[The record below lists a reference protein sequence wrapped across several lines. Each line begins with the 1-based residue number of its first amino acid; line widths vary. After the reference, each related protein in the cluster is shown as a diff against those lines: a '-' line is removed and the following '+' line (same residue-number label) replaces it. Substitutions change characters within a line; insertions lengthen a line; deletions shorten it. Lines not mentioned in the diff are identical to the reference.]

1 MSGRVD
7 SQGQNGAPTWNEDDK
22 QRATKRWLWILIAG
36 VTLFWLILL
45 GYVFVL
51 APIVKAQVKELAVGA
66 SLAVVLAPVLAAAAG
81 VERMLETIFNI
92 VENTWKTLV
101 ALLGR
106 GLSWLKSAETELA
119 ESRQWLADVS
129 ALYASRMEML
139 KQELNIDAKVSLD
152 TLTGDL
158 RDKMLAASNL
168 MKMAEERL
176 AAAEKNLAGAAAS
189 ERYCS
194 AKTAA
199 AIVLGLMLGVI
210 VAAVGQLQMFA
221 MLGIGAVP
229 ERIDVL
235 ITGLIIG
242 SGAYPVHSLVG
253 ILQQTKNTLDSARGA
268 LSRVGLARQ
277 PASTENPS

>member
-1 MSGRVD
+1 MSSRVD
-7 SQGQNGAPTWNEDDK
+7 SRGQGGPPAWDEGAK
-22 QRATKRWLWILIAG
+22 QQATKRWLGILIAG

-51 APIVKAQVKELAVGA
+51 APIAKAEVKELAAGA

-101 ALLGR
+101 AFLGR

-129 ALYASRMEML
+129 KVYAGRMEAL
-139 KQELNIDAKVSLD
+139 KQDLNIDANVSLD
-152 TLTGDL
+152 TLTGGL
-158 RDKMLAASNL
+158 RDKMLAAGNL
-168 MKMAEERL
+168 MKMAEGRL
-176 AAAEKNLAGAAAS
+176 ATAEKNLAEATTS
-189 ERYCS
+189 DRYRS

-221 MLGIGAVP
+221 MLGIAAVP

-242 SGAYPVHSLVG
+242 SGSYPVHSLVG
-253 ILQQTKNTLDSARGA
+253 ILQQTKDTLDSAKGA
-268 LSRVGLARQ
+268 LSRAGYARQ
-277 PASTENPS
+277 PAPTDNRS